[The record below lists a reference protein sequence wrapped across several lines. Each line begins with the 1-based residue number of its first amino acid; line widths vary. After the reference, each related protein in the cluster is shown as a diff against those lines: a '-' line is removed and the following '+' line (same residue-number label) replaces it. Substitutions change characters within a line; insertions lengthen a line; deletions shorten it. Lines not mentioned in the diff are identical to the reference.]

1 MFFGENLVEWLL
13 LALGGAMAFGNMVA
27 LVRPPKRPRTTD
39 LTRPPLW
46 RSLVYLVIGV
56 VVIVWAL
63 AGLIA

>member
-39 LTRPPLW
+39 LARPPLW
-46 RSLVYLVIGV
+46 RSLAYLVIGV